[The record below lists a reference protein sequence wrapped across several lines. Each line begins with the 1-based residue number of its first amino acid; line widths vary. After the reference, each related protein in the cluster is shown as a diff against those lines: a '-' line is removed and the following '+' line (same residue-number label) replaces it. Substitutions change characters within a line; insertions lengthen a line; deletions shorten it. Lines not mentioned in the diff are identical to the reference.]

1 MSKTGAW
8 VLQLTED
15 AADMTRDEFIKTHG
29 LAQVDVWDNQE
40 RANKIEDELTP
51 SAHQILSEIK
61 KDKNDTKIR

>member
-29 LAQVDVWDNQE
+29 LAQVDVWDNQK

-51 SAHQILSEIK
+51 SAHQILSEIRE
-61 KDKNDTKIR
+61 DKNDRKIR

>member
-29 LAQVDVWDNQE
+29 FAQVDVWDNQE

-51 SAHQILSEIK
+51 SAHQILNEIREN
-61 KDKNDTKIR
+61 KNDTKNR

>member
-61 KDKNDTKIR
+61 EDKNDRKIR

>member
-15 AADMTRDEFIKTHG
+15 TADMTRDEFIKTHG

-51 SAHQILSEIK
+51 SAHQILNEIRE
-61 KDKNDTKIR
+61 DKNDRKIR

>member
-29 LAQVDVWDNQE
+29 LAQVDIWDNQE

-61 KDKNDTKIR
+61 EDKNDRKIG

>member
-29 LAQVDVWDNQE
+29 LAQIGRASCRE
-40 RANKIEDELTP
+40 RV
-51 SAHQILSEIK
+51 
-61 KDKNDTKIR
+61 

>member
-29 LAQVDVWDNQE
+29 LTQVDVWDNNE
-40 RANKIEDELTP
+40 RASKIEGELTP
-51 SAHQILSEIK
+51 SANEIMRELS
-61 KDKNDTKIR
+61 NA

>member
-51 SAHQILSEIK
+51 SAHQILNEIRE
-61 KDKNDTKIR
+61 DKNDRKIR

>member
-51 SAHQILSEIK
+51 SAHQILSEIRE
-61 KDKNDTKIR
+61 DKNDTKNR